1 MKRVIVIRI
10 QLLKNIIFWR
20 NSVRLL
26 IISTVVAG
34 IALSGCTTNPTTG
47 QSEFS
52 RTGMGAGAGVLLG
65 ALAGAATSK
74 GKNRGKRMLEGA
86 AIGGVLGG
94 GVGAYM
100 DHQEAQLRQ
109 QMQGTGVDVQRNAQ
123 TGAVDLIM
131 PGAIT
136 FPTGSS
142 NINPSFAGTLSQLA
156 QTLNGNTQQTISVRG
171 YTDNVG
177 NASFNQQLSQDR
189 ANSVA
194 NYLIRNGVSSSR
206 LQAAGYGMNN
216 PVASNATEQGRSQN
230 RRVEISINPPASVP
244 GQ

>member
-1 MKRVIVIRI
+1 M
-10 QLLKNIIFWR
+10 
-20 NSVRLL
+20 RLL

-34 IALSGCTTNPTTG
+34 ITLSGCAVDPQTG
-47 QSEFS
+47 RSAY
-52 RTGMGAGAGVLLG
+52 RDTGIGAGSGALLG

-74 GKNRGKRMLEGA
+74 GKNRGSRMLAGA
-86 AIGGVLGG
+86 AIGTVLGG

-136 FPTGSS
+136 FATGRSD
-142 NINPSFAGTLSQLA
+142 INPSFAGTLSQLA

-189 ANSVA
+189 ANSVS
-194 NYLIRNGVSSSR
+194 NYLVRNGVASNR
-206 LQAAGYGMNN
+206 LQAVGYGMND

>member
-1 MKRVIVIRI
+1 
-10 QLLKNIIFWR
+10 
-20 NSVRLL
+20 VRLL
-26 IISTVVAG
+26 IISTVVTA
-34 IALSGCTTNPTTG
+34 ITLSGCAVDPQTG
-47 QSEFS
+47 RSDY
-52 RTGMGAGAGVLLG
+52 RDTGIGAGTGALLG

-74 GKNRGKRMLEGA
+74 GKNRGSRMLAGA
-86 AIGGVLGG
+86 AIGTVLGG

-100 DHQEAQLRQ
+100 DHQEKQLRQ

-136 FPTGSS
+136 FATGRSD
-142 NINPSFAGTLSQLA
+142 INPSFAGTLSQLA

-194 NYLIRNGVSSSR
+194 NYLARNGVASSR
-206 LQAAGYGMNN
+206 LQAVGYGMND

-230 RRVEISINPPASVP
+230 RRVELSINPPASVS

>member
-1 MKRVIVIRI
+1 M
-10 QLLKNIIFWR
+10 
-20 NSVRLL
+20 RLL
-26 IISTVVAG
+26 IISTVAAA
-34 IALSGCTTNPTTG
+34 ITLSGCTTNPTTG
-47 QSEFS
+47 QSELS

-136 FPTGSS
+136 FATARSD
-142 NINPSFAGTLSQLA
+142 INPSFAGTLSQLA
-156 QTLNGNTQQTISVRG
+156 QTLNANPQQTITVRG

-177 NASFNQQLSQDR
+177 NAAYNQQLSQDR

-194 NYLIRNGVSSSR
+194 NYLVRNGVASSR
-206 LQAAGYGMNN
+206 LQAVGYGMSNF
-216 PVASNATEQGRSQN
+216 VADNSTEAGRSQN
-230 RRVEISINPPASVP
+230 RRVELSINPPASAP
-244 GQ
+244 AQYQ

>member
-1 MKRVIVIRI
+1 M
-10 QLLKNIIFWR
+10 
-20 NSVRLL
+20 RLL
-26 IISTVVAG
+26 MITALTAG
-34 IALSGCTTNPTTG
+34 ITLSGCATDPQTG
-47 QSEFS
+47 QSAY
-52 RTGMGAGAGVLLG
+52 RNTGMGAGAGALLG

-74 GKNRGKRMLEGA
+74 GKNRGSRMLEGA

-100 DHQEAQLRQ
+100 DHQAAQLRQ

-136 FPTGSS
+136 FATGRSD
-142 NINPSFAGTLSQLA
+142 INPSFAGTLTQLA
-156 QTLNGNTQQTISVRG
+156 QTLNQNTQQTITVRG

-177 NASFNQQLSQDR
+177 NAAFNQQLSQDR

-194 NYLIRNGVSSSR
+194 NYLVRNGVASSR
-206 LQAAGYGMNN
+206 LQAVGYGMNN
-216 PVASNATEQGRSQN
+216 PVADNSTEAGRSQN
-230 RRVEISINPPASVP
+230 RRVELSINPPASAP
-244 GQ
+244 AQYQ

>member
-1 MKRVIVIRI
+1 M
-10 QLLKNIIFWR
+10 
-20 NSVRLL
+20 RLL

-34 IALSGCTTNPTTG
+34 MTLSGCTTNPTTG
-47 QSEFS
+47 QSEMS
-52 RTGMGAGAGVLLG
+52 KTGMGAGAGALLG

-74 GKNRGKRMLEGA
+74 GKNRGSRMLAGA
-86 AIGGVLGG
+86 AIGTALGG
-94 GVGAYM
+94 GVGLYM
-100 DHQEAQLRQ
+100 DHQEKQLRE
-109 QMQGTGVDVQRNAQ
+109 QMQGTGVDVQRNPE

-136 FPTGSS
+136 FATGRSD
-142 NINPSFAGTLSQLA
+142 INPAFAGTLRQLA

-189 ANSVA
+189 ANSVS
-194 NYLIRNGVSSSR
+194 NYLVRNGVASSR
-206 LQAAGYGMNN
+206 LQAVGYGMND

-230 RRVEISINPPASVP
+230 RRVELSINPPASVP

>member
-1 MKRVIVIRI
+1 M
-10 QLLKNIIFWR
+10 
-20 NSVRLL
+20 RLL

-34 IALSGCTTNPTTG
+34 LTLSGCATDPQTG
-47 QSEFS
+47 RSQY
-52 RTGMGAGAGVLLG
+52 RDTGIGAGAGALLG

-74 GKNRGKRMLEGA
+74 GKNRGSRMLAGA

-109 QMQGTGVDVQRNAQ
+109 QMQGTGVDVQRNPQ

-136 FPTGSS
+136 FATARSD
-142 NINPSFAGTLSQLA
+142 INPSFAGTLSQLA
-156 QTLNGNTQQTISVRG
+156 QTLNANPQQTITVRG

-177 NASFNQQLSQDR
+177 NAAYNQQLSQDR
-189 ANSVA
+189 ANSVS
-194 NYLIRNGVSSSR
+194 NYLIRNGVAASR
-206 LQAAGYGMNN
+206 LQAVGYGMSN
-216 PVASNATEQGRSQN
+216 PVADNSTEAGRSQN
-230 RRVEISINPPASVP
+230 RRVELSINPPASVP
-244 GQ
+244 AQYQ